1 MLCCHYKPYF
11 LPRGCFVVTTNL
23 IFCLG
28 GRFVVTTNGIFCL
41 GEPIVVTT
49 NGILTLG
56 QSYSIVEYPLFLTF

>member
-1 MLCCHYKPYF
+1 MLCSHYKTYF
-11 LPRGCFVVTTNL
+11 CLGGCFVVTANL
-23 IFCLG
+23 
-28 GRFVVTTNGIFCL
+28 IFCL